1 MTKAIISST
10 YQDNY
15 FWNIPLVT
23 FLWNKLGVDVICF
36 VPNLFV
42 SEDVEKSNKTDL
54 VTKVIKEQELKI
66 DICVFECPDYKEAT
80 YSQCLRNYASA
91 IKSID
96 DETVLVSSDCDMG
109 VFRLPPY
116 ISGFTI
122 FGSDLVPNGQYPM
135 CFISAKAKDWR
146 NAFEINDRTYQ
157 RCIDDLLGDVEA
169 EHYRGNF
176 WARDQEVAFNKIN
189 LTQELNLIPRT
200 NGQTPFAQLR
210 LDREDAYLLERDV
223 TDVYDFHLPRPG
235 YEHFEK
241 ILTILQKIYPNDGF
255 DWLVE
260 YNEAYKKLL

>member
-23 FLWNKLGVDVICF
+23 YLWNKLGVGVICF
-36 VPNLFV
+36 MPTIFEDKE
-42 SEDVEKSNKTDL
+42 SEYKKYCL
-54 VTKVIKEQELKI
+54 VQQTIKEQGL
-66 DICVFECPDYKEAT
+66 DLYVAMFNAPDYKKAT
-80 YSQCLRNYASA
+80 YCQCLRSYGASLE
-91 IKSID
+91 SID
-96 DETVLVSSDCDMG
+96 DETILISSDCDMG
-109 VFRLPPY
+109 IFQLPPY

-135 CFISAKAKDWR
+135 CYISAKAKDWR
-146 NAFEINDRTYQ
+146 NAFEINGRTYQ
-157 RCIDDLLGDVEA
+157 QCIDDLLGDVEA

-200 NGQTPFAQLR
+200 NGETPFAQLR

-241 ILTILQKIYPNDGF
+241 IITILQKIYPNDCF
-255 DWLVE
+255 DWLRT
-260 YNEAYKKLL
+260 YNDEYKKLL